1 MATFFEQV
9 ELPYSRQQ
17 VFDLVADIESYPRF
31 LPHLAFARIK
41 RRKGDI
47 LWVDQQVRFKL
58 IRLNFSTRAVLDP
71 PSSIHVSCSDS
82 PFGTFSDE
90 WTFLETSSGGTR
102 LQCHSQFEF
111 NSGLLRSVLGLALG
125 EILRTTVRA
134 FERRARHLFGPAP
147 LHRPEA

>member
-1 MATFFEQV
+1 MPTFFEQID
-9 ELPYSRQQ
+9 LPYSPQQ
-17 VFDLVADIESYPRF
+17 VFDLVADIESYPIF

-47 LWVDQQVRFKL
+47 LWVDQQVRVKL
-58 IRLNFSTRAVLDP
+58 IRLNFSTRAVLNP
-71 PSSIHVSCSDS
+71 PTNIQVSCNDS

-111 NSGLLRSVLGLALG
+111 KSGLLRSVLGLALG

-134 FERRARHLFGPAP
+134 FERRARQIYGPAP
-147 LHRPEA
+147 LQQPKA